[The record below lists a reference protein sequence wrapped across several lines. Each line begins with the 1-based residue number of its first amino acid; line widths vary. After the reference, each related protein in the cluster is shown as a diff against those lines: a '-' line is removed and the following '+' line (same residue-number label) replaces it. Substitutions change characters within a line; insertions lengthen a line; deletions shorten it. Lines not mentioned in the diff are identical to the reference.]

1 MSASTIGRSQ
11 IGKFE
16 ILSRISRGGMAE
28 VYRARRRGI
37 GGFEKVVALKR
48 IRADRAADPEFVC
61 MFLDE
66 ARLAANLN
74 HPNVVQI
81 FEIDEVDGA
90 PYIAMEYVKGPSLAL
105 LAPRARA
112 VGRAAPALFARII
125 ADVCAGLHHAH
136 TARGPADEPLGLV
149 HRDVSPQNIVVS
161 CDGVAKLLD
170 FGVAKARGR
179 LTHSRA
185 GTLKGKLRYLSPEQL
200 EGAVDPRADVFAA
213 GVCLFEAT
221 TGENPFGPEDAEEAN
236 ILHTIARGCYA
247 RPSDLVPG
255 YPPALEEIVMWAIA
269 PDLARRCPT
278 AQALHDALAT
288 WIAQA
293 ETRANS
299 RELAAWIEALF
310 PELGGPCREIDR
322 DLATA
327 PVAVSES
334 VSTSMSMTG
343 QRREEP
349 SWVRAGRET
358 VADGGSSLLSA
369 RDLGPGAG
377 AASFAAGRVA
387 IAGWLV
393 ALAIAT
399 AAVLLPRSSHAPG
412 VTVASPPAV
421 GLAPASGVPRD
432 RPLPPIMKASLP
444 TDRAPAD
451 RAPMVALAR
460 AEGDRP
466 VASGRAMAM
475 AVPAARRAAIHLPRP
490 SAARAAAPDGLLPI
504 APELVAPVPAVV
516 AGPAPAEVV
525 TPARIE
531 VPRAPSLAEA
541 SAPPIFSTPPRSPIP
556 RPNLPKVVAIE
567 RPQDL
572 ARALAVI
579 EQAAIAAGCSPEFAH
594 GITAGLARLVRA
606 GADTQIYPA
615 GIYYF
620 ILREAALGRDKQAA
634 QRELADAHTT
644 GIVRALAR
652 LPVDDR
658 RSL

>member
-1 MSASTIGRSQ
+1 MSASTIGRPQ

-48 IRADRAADPEFVC
+48 IRADRAADPDFVC

-81 FEIDEVDGA
+81 FEIDEADGA

-105 LAPRARA
+105 LVPRARSS
-112 VGRAAPALFARII
+112 RRDAPALFARII

-136 TARGPADEPLGLV
+136 TARGPSDEPLGLV
-149 HRDVSPQNIVVS
+149 HRDVSPQNIVIS

-185 GTLKGKLRYLSPEQL
+185 GSLKGKLRYLSPEQL
-200 EGAVDPRADVFAA
+200 EGAVDARADVFAA

-221 TGENPFGPEDAEEAN
+221 TGESPFGPEEADEAR

-269 PDLARRCPT
+269 ADLGQRCPS

-288 WIAQA
+288 WIA
-293 ETRANS
+293 RADPPVGG
-299 RELAAWIEALF
+299 REVAAWIEGLF
-310 PELGGPCREIDR
+310 PELVGPARELDR
-322 DLATA
+322 DLPRA
-327 PVAVSES
+327 PVSDPVHAPQA
-334 VSTSMSMTG
+334 TTMALA
-343 QRREEP
+343 REAP
-349 SWVRAGRET
+349 TWVRAGRET
-358 VADGGSSLLSA
+358 VADGGSSLVSA
-369 RDLGPGAG
+369 PDLGAG
-377 AASFAAGRVA
+377 AVAGS
-387 IAGWLV
+387 IAVWIL
-393 ALAIAT
+393 ALAIGAT
-399 AAVLLPRSSHAPG
+399 AVLLPRFWHAPA
-412 VTVASPPAV
+412 VTIVPVPADT
-421 GLAPASGVPRD
+421 LAPVAAPPRD
-432 RPLPPIMKASLP
+432 RVLPSIA
-444 TDRAPAD
+444 
-451 RAPMVALAR
+451 VATA
-460 AEGDRP
+460 ATNP
-466 VASGRAMAM
+466 VAIGHAESR
-475 AVPAARRAAIHLPRP
+475 
-490 SAARAAAPDGLLPI
+490 ARAAARRGTLHPPRPPRPHVAPAEPLRPI
-504 APELVAPVPAVV
+504 APAEIVAPARVEV
-516 AGPAPAEVV
+516 APA
-525 TPARIE
+525 
-531 VPRAPSLAEA
+531 
-541 SAPPIFSTPPRSPIP
+541 PIFSTPPRSPIP
-556 RPNLPKVVAIE
+556 RPSLPKVVEIE
-567 RPQDL
+567 RQQDL
-572 ARALAVI
+572 ARALAAI
-579 EQAAIAAGCSPEFAH
+579 EQAAIAAGCSPEFAR
-594 GITAGLARLVRA
+594 GITSELARRVHV
-606 GADTQIYPA
+606 GAETEIYPA

-620 ILREAALGRDKQAA
+620 ILREAALGRDKQVA
-634 QRELADAHTT
+634 QRELAVAHTS